1 MVQIVRSPP
10 WFPDVVCPLTSADF
24 GPAADNAQLM
34 AGSCTSCGVKEDLSA
49 YWTPALYFRYT
60 NGTTALVETVGGMLV
75 YYLLNGDNIK
85 AFPPNFRMIAG
96 DQYLRDFPWP
106 VPDPEKSS
114 WSGDQVSQLA
124 LSQKALGFN
133 CLNYNKAPEPSL
145 YRHTMPSKQFL
156 DENCPDGLRLELMFP
171 SCWDGKNTDSED
183 HKSHVAYPS
192 LVNDG
197 TCPEGFETRLPGLFF
212 ETIVN
217 TYAFKDEEGEFIFS
231 TGDPTGCG
239 YHGDFIQGWDPDT
252 LQQAVDTCTSL
263 SGRVED
269 CSVFTLQGDDEASQC
284 KFEVPDV
291 LSSENILVNQEGL
304 PGKVPI
310 QRGPERASKYADEL
324 AKTWFVEGLAP
335 ATQSTPTPEF
345 TAPVQPSIKA
355 QVVDTTN
362 IRLPF
367 QAQAVDVAETSTPQP
382 TPTTIEE
389 EVVYNIVK
397 VDKTYVVL
405 CDDNGAPTT
414 TLPPTFNTITTLTS
428 TSTTTKTTM
437 V

>member
-1 MVQIVRSPP
+1 
-10 WFPDVVCPLTSADF
+10 
-24 GPAADNAQLM
+24 M

-85 AFPPNFRMIAG
+85 AFPQNFRMIAG

-106 VPDPEKSS
+106 VPDPDKSS

-133 CLNYNKAPEPSL
+133 CLNYKKAPEPSL

-171 SCWDGKNTDSED
+171 SCWDSKNTDSDD

-192 LVNDG
+192 LVMDG

-239 YHGDFIQGWDPDT
+239 YHGDFMQGWNPDT
-252 LQQAVDTCTSL
+252 LQQAVDTCTNL
-263 SGRVED
+263 SGKVED
-269 CSVFTLQGDDEASQC
+269 CPVFTLQSDNEASQC

-291 LSSENILVNQEGL
+291 LNSENVLLDLAGL

-310 QRGPERASKYADEL
+310 QRGPERATKYADDL
-324 AKTWFVEGLAP
+324 ARTWVMSGLEP
-335 ATQSTPTPEF
+335 TTTSTSTSTPTPDS
-345 TAPVQPSIKA
+345 TAPVAHI
-355 QVVDTTN
+355 VDTSN
-362 IRLPF
+362 IRQPF
-367 QAQAVDVAETSTPQP
+367 HAQAVNVAQTTTNTPEP

-405 CDDNGAPTT
+405 CDDNGAPTIT
-414 TLPPTFNTITTLTS
+414 MPPTFSTVTTLTS